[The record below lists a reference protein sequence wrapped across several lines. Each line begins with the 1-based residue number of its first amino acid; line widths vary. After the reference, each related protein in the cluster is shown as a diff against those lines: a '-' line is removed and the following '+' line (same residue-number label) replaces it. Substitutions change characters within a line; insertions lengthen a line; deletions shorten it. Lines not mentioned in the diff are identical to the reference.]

1 MLRRNRLPGHEDSLA
16 HQFHKVLTSRASKG
30 TDLLGVKSVLYKYH
44 PSIEAYQPGATEGC
58 AVESFEHLV
67 KDFMQEVGRDNRW
80 FHSRK
85 ETEQENSPATCCSQ
99 RLQYEHK
106 DEWPFVFM
114 IAHNSASGQTSL
126 QSCVNRWEAKK
137 SKKVRTATCTNCS
150 QEHAIQAVSMP
161 EHMPTLFTF
170 AFNPHSANVSD
181 VAEEISW
188 GGVTYCTVGTIHHG
202 DGHFWASLR
211 ERLEGRDWWMVED
224 YCDRVDT
231 WRRKYVQDQGGLQTT
246 GEGGRVMHK
255 LEEKIVLLLLQ
266 RKGVMDTETNQVC

>member
-1 MLRRNRLPGHEDSLA
+1 
-16 HQFHKVLTSRASKG
+16 
-30 TDLLGVKSVLYKYH
+30 
-44 PSIEAYQPGATEGC
+44 
-58 AVESFEHLV
+58 
-67 KDFMQEVGRDNRW
+67 
-80 FHSRK
+80 
-85 ETEQENSPATCCSQ
+85 
-99 RLQYEHK
+99 
-106 DEWPFVFM
+106 
-114 IAHNSASGQTSL
+114 
-126 QSCVNRWEAKK
+126 
-137 SKKVRTATCTNCS
+137 
-150 QEHAIQAVSMP
+150 MP

-231 WRRKYVQDQGGLQTT
+231 WRRKYVQDQKGLQTT

-266 RKGVMDTETNQVC
+266 RKDVVGNEKNHVC